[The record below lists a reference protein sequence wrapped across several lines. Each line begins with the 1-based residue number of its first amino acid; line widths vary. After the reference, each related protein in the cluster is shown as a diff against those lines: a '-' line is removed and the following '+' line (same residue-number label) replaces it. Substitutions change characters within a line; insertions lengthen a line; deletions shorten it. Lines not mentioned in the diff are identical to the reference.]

1 VTNKTTGKP
10 SSGDTVVLIDVQAGM
25 GEAAHATTDANG
37 KYSLNEPGA
46 GPYLIRATHQGATY
60 FIGAPQGNAPG
71 EITVYDA
78 AAKVEGIALNADVIE
93 FETGNGKLF
102 VNERYFVK
110 NASTPPR
117 TQNGPHGF
125 EVVIPADAVLDGAAA
140 TRPGGLPTNAQ
151 PEPAG
156 QKGHFF
162 INVPIQPSLGEKD
175 TLFDLRYHLP
185 YSGGKYVF
193 TAKETLAADNIAVLL
208 PKSMTFTPG
217 KESGFQPIQEDP
229 ALLTFVVKNAP
240 AGKAISFTI
249 SGEGSMPRENQGTP
263 AAQQPTM
270 GGAADAGTADAGTP
284 GNQPGGGIG
293 APIATPDPLTKY
305 KWWILA
311 GLALLL
317 VAAAAFLLRKP
328 VSVSK
333 SLGERYQD
341 GYRVAGFMVLMGS
354 ITKIASLAIGAV
366 ILIVA
371 LTAGKVGGDLG
382 VGVGIISAVLTAL
395 TGFAMGVL
403 ISAQGQ
409 IMQSMIDTAVNTSP
423 LIDNTEKAHLIG
435 VTAPN
440 SEPPSNK

>member
-1 VTNKTTGKP
+1 MKSTQTLFRTVALSLLAASTLAQAATTTGTVTNKTTGKP

-78 AAKVEGIALNADVIE
+78 APKVDGIALNADVIE
-93 FETGNGKLF
+93 FETGNGQLF

-140 TRPGGLPTNAQ
+140 TRPGGLPTNAS

-185 YSGGKYVF
+185 YTSGKYVF
-193 TAKETLAADNIAVLL
+193 TAKELLAADNIAVLL

-217 KESGFQPIQEDP
+217 KESGFLPIQEDP

-270 GGAADAGTADAGTP
+270 GGSPDAGSPDASTP

-328 VSVSK
+328 TGTAAGTGVI
-333 SLGERYQD
+333 LGANATPAARN
-341 GYRVAGFMVLMGS
+341 AALLHVLKEELFALES
-354 ITKIASLAIGAV
+354 EKIAGTLSEGEYAETKAALE
-366 ILIVA
+366 IVLKRA
-371 LTAGKVGGDLG
+371 LKKG
-382 VGVGIISAVLTAL
+382 
-395 TGFAMGVL
+395 
-403 ISAQGQ
+403 
-409 IMQSMIDTAVNTSP
+409 
-423 LIDNTEKAHLIG
+423 
-435 VTAPN
+435 
-440 SEPPSNK
+440 

>member
-1 VTNKTTGKP
+1 MKSTQMLFRTVALSLLAAGTLAQAATTTGTVTNKTTGKP
-10 SSGDTVVLIDVQAGM
+10 SAGDTVVLIDVQAGM
-25 GEAAHATTDANG
+25 GEVAHATTDANG
-37 KYSLNEPGA
+37 KYSLNEPGS

-93 FETGNGKLF
+93 FETGNGQLF

-110 NASTPPR
+110 NASSPAR

-140 TRPGGLPTNAQ
+140 TRPGGLPTNAS

-156 QKGHFF
+156 QKGHYF

-185 YSGGKYVF
+185 YSSGKYVF

-217 KESGFQPIQEDP
+217 KDSGFVPIQEDP

-240 AGKAISFTI
+240 VGKAVSFTI
-249 SGEGSMPRENQGTP
+249 SGEGTMPREQQGTP

-270 GGAADAGTADAGTP
+270 GGGDAGSADANGP
-284 GNQPGGGIG
+284 GGQPGGGMANPTG
-293 APIATPDPLTKY
+293 LPDPLSKY

-311 GLALLL
+311 FMALLL

-328 VSVSK
+328 P
-333 SLGERYQD
+333 
-341 GYRVAGFMVLMGS
+341 AGAAVVGGTALATSATPAGRNAALLHVLKEELFALES
-354 ITKIASLAIGAV
+354 EKIAGTLPLDEYSELKMALET
-366 ILIVA
+366 ILKHA
-371 LTAGKVGGDLG
+371 LKKG
-382 VGVGIISAVLTAL
+382 
-395 TGFAMGVL
+395 
-403 ISAQGQ
+403 
-409 IMQSMIDTAVNTSP
+409 
-423 LIDNTEKAHLIG
+423 
-435 VTAPN
+435 
-440 SEPPSNK
+440 

>member
-1 VTNKTTGKP
+1 MKSTQMLFRTVALSLLAAGTLAQAATTSGTVTNKTTGKP
-10 SSGDTVVLIDVQAGM
+10 SAGDTVVLVDVQAGM

-37 KYSLNEPGA
+37 KYTLNEPGA

-60 FIGAPQGNAPG
+60 FIGAPTGSTPG

-93 FETGNGKLF
+93 FETGNGQLF

-110 NASTPPR
+110 NASNPAR

-140 TRPGGLPTNAQ
+140 TRPGGLPTNAS

-156 QKGHFF
+156 QKGHYY

-193 TAKETLAADNIAVLL
+193 TAKEMLAADNIAVLL
-208 PKSMTFTPG
+208 PKSMTFTPS
-217 KESGFQPIQEDP
+217 KESGFLPIQEDP

-270 GGAADAGTADAGTP
+270 GGADAGSADASAPNGG
-284 GNQPGGGIG
+284 QPGGGM
-293 APIATPDPLTKY
+293 ANPIATPDPLTKY

-311 GLALLL
+311 SLALLL

-328 VSVSK
+328 AA
-333 SLGERYQD
+333 GT
-341 GYRVAGFMVLMGS
+341 GGGAVALEANASPAARNAALLHVLKEELFAVES
-354 ITKIASLAIGAV
+354 EKIAGTLSESDYATTKAALE
-366 ILIVA
+366 IVLKRA
-371 LTAGKVGGDLG
+371 LKKG
-382 VGVGIISAVLTAL
+382 
-395 TGFAMGVL
+395 
-403 ISAQGQ
+403 
-409 IMQSMIDTAVNTSP
+409 
-423 LIDNTEKAHLIG
+423 
-435 VTAPN
+435 
-440 SEPPSNK
+440 